1 LGRGRMAVVTTKP
14 GRRMVETEKGGR
26 MRLKRMLAIT
36 AVAALAFGVAA
47 CAKKNDDTAVSKFP
61 AGSTMERIAKAG
73 KVVIGIKWDQNN
85 FGLRGLD
92 GKFTGFDVEIGKI
105 LAKELGISEDKIKWE
120 ESVTKAREDHI
131 MYGRVDMVIATYTIN
146 AARKEKVSFAGPY
159 YTAGQDLLFRK
170 GDTSITGPDVFK
182 EGTKKVC
189 SVTGSTPAKKIEEY
203 VKDKS
208 QIVLF
213 DVYTKCLDALK
224 KNQVDAVTTDNGI
237 LAGYV
242 QKEKDAYQMLNK
254 PFTKEPYGIG
264 VKKEDKVFRDWINDI
279 LEKAFTD
286 GRYKAAWDAKGSVG
300 ELGLTMPDKLTVER
314 Y

>member
-1 LGRGRMAVVTTKP
+1 
-14 GRRMVETEKGGR
+14 
-26 MRLKRMLAIT
+26 MRLKRILAIT
-36 AVAALAFGVAA
+36 AAAALAFGVAA
-47 CAKKNDDTAVSKFP
+47 CAKKEDNTAGSQFP
-61 AGSTMERIAKAG
+61 AGSTMQRIAKAG
-73 KVVIGIKWDQNN
+73 KVVIGIKWDQTN
-85 FGLRGLD
+85 FGLRGID
-92 GKFTGFDVEIGKI
+92 GKFTGFDVEMGKI
-105 LAKELGISEDKIKWE
+105 LAKELGVAEDKIKWE

-131 MYGRVDMVIATYTIN
+131 EFGRVDLVIATYTIN
-146 AARKEKVSFAGPY
+146 DTRKKRVAFAGPY
-159 YTAGQDLLFRK
+159 YTAGQDILFRK

-189 SVTGSTPAKKIEEY
+189 SVTGSTPANEIKKY
-203 VKDKS
+203 VKDPA

-224 KNQVDAVTTDNGI
+224 QKQVDAVTTDNGI

-242 QKEKDAYQMLNK
+242 AKEKDAFAMLNK

-264 VKKEDKVFRDWINDI
+264 VKKEDTAFRNWINDV
-279 LEKAFTD
+279 LEKAFAD

-300 ELGLTMPDKLTVER
+300 ELGIPMPTSLTVDR

>member
-1 LGRGRMAVVTTKP
+1 
-14 GRRMVETEKGGR
+14 
-26 MRLKRMLAIT
+26 MRLKRILAVT
-36 AVAALAFGVAA
+36 AAAALAFGVAA
-47 CAKKNDDTAVSKFP
+47 CAKKEENTAGSQFP
-61 AGSTMERIAKAG
+61 ANSTMQRIAKAG
-73 KVVIGIKWDQNN
+73 RVVIGIKWDQPL
-85 FGLRGLD
+85 FGLRGID
-92 GKFTGFDVEIGKI
+92 GKFTGFDVEIGKV
-105 LAKELGISEDKIKWE
+105 LAKELGIAEDKIKWE

-131 MYGRVDMVIATYTIN
+131 MFDRVDLVIATYTIN

-159 YTAGQDLLFRK
+159 YLAGQDILFRK

-189 SVTGSTPAKKIEEY
+189 SVTGSTPAKNLEQY
-203 VKDKS
+203 VKDKA

-224 KNQVDAVTTDNGI
+224 QKQVDAVSTDNVI

-242 QKEKDAYQMLNK
+242 AKEKDAYGMLNK

-264 VKKEDKVFRDWINDI
+264 VKKDDKVFRDWINDV
-279 LEKAFTD
+279 LEKAFAD
-286 GRYKAAWDAKGSVG
+286 GRYKAAWDAKGAPG
-300 ELGLTMPDKLTVER
+300 EAGLPILSALAVER

>member
-1 LGRGRMAVVTTKP
+1 
-14 GRRMVETEKGGR
+14 
-26 MRLKRMLAIT
+26 MRLKRILAIT
-36 AVAALAFGVAA
+36 AVAALAFGVTA
-47 CAKKNDDTAVSKFP
+47 CAKKAEENTAGNQFP
-61 AGSTMERIAKAG
+61 AGSTMQRIAKAG

-85 FGLRGLD
+85 FGLRGID

-105 LAKELGISEDKIKWE
+105 MARGLGLSEDKIKWE

-131 MYGRVDMVIATYTIN
+131 MFNRVDMVIATYTIN
-146 AARKEKVSFAGPY
+146 AARKEKVAFAGPY

-170 GDTSITGPDVFK
+170 GDTSITGQDVFK

-189 SVTGSTPAKKIEEY
+189 SVTGSTPANEIKKY
-203 VKDKS
+203 VKDPS

-224 KNQVDAVTTDNGI
+224 QKQVDAVTTDNGI

-242 QKEKDAYQMLNK
+242 AKEKDAYQMLNK

-264 VKKEDKVFRDWINDI
+264 VKKEDTAFRNWINDQ
-279 LEKAFTD
+279 LEKAFSD
-286 GRYKAAWDAKGSVG
+286 GSYKAAWDAKGSVG
-300 ELGLTMPDKLTVER
+300 ELGLPYPTALTVDR

>member
-1 LGRGRMAVVTTKP
+1 
-14 GRRMVETEKGGR
+14 
-26 MRLKRMLAIT
+26 MRLKRIMAIT
-36 AVAALAFGVAA
+36 AAAALAFGVAA
-47 CAKKNDDTAVSKFP
+47 CAKKEENNNAGSQFP
-61 AGSTMERIAKAG
+61 AGSTMQRIAKAG
-73 KVVIGIKWDQNN
+73 KVVIGIKWDQAN
-85 FGLRGLD
+85 FGLRGID
-92 GKFTGFDVEIGKI
+92 GKFTGFDVEVGKI
-105 LAKELGISEDKIKWE
+105 IAAELGLKDDQIKWE

-131 MYGRVDMVIATYTIN
+131 MFGRVDLVIATYTIN

-159 YTAGQDLLFRK
+159 YTAGQDILFKK

-189 SVTGSTPAKKIEEY
+189 SVTGSTPANEIKKY
-203 VKDKS
+203 VKDPS

-224 KNQVDAVTTDNGI
+224 QNQVQAVTTDNGI

-242 QKEKDAYQMLNK
+242 AKEKDAYAMLNK

-264 VKKEDKVFRDWINDI
+264 VKKDDKQFRDWINDI
-279 LEKAFTD
+279 LEKSFTD
-286 GRYKAAWDAKGSVG
+286 GRYKTAWDAKGSVAD
-300 ELGLTMPDKLTVER
+300 LGLTMPTALTVER

>member
-1 LGRGRMAVVTTKP
+1 
-14 GRRMVETEKGGR
+14 
-26 MRLKRMLAIT
+26 MRLKRILAIT
-36 AVAALAFGVAA
+36 AAAALAFGVAA
-47 CAKKNDDTAVSKFP
+47 CAKKDDNTAGSNFP
-61 AGSTMERIAKAG
+61 AGSTMQKIAKAG
-73 KVVIGIKWDQNN
+73 KVVIGIKWDQPN
-85 FGLRGLD
+85 FGLRGID

-105 LAKELGISEDKIKWE
+105 LAKELGLSEDKIKWE

-131 MYGRVDMVIATYTIN
+131 MFDRVNMVIATYTIN
-146 AARKEKVSFAGPY
+146 PARKEKVAFAGPY

-189 SVTGSTPAKKIEEY
+189 SVTGSTPAKELEKY
-203 VKDKS
+203 VKDKT

-224 KNQVDAVTTDNGI
+224 QKQVDAVSTDNGI

-242 QKEKDAYQMLNK
+242 AKEKDAYQMLNK

-264 VKKEDKVFRDWINDI
+264 VKKEDTAFRNWINDV
-279 LEKAFTD
+279 LEKAFANGD
-286 GRYKAAWDAKGSVG
+286 YKKAWEAKGSVAD
-300 ELGLTMPDKLTVER
+300 LGLTLPSALTVDR

>member
-1 LGRGRMAVVTTKP
+1 
-14 GRRMVETEKGGR
+14 
-26 MRLKRMLAIT
+26 MRLKRILAIT

-47 CAKKNDDTAVSKFP
+47 CAKKEDNGAGSQFA
-61 AGSTMERIAKAG
+61 AGSTMQRIAKAG
-73 KVVIGIKWDQNN
+73 KVVIGIKWDQPN
-85 FGLRGLD
+85 FGLRGID

-105 LAKELGISEDKIKWE
+105 LAKELGVAEDKIKWE
-120 ESVTKAREDHI
+120 ESVTKAREDHVI
-131 MYGRVDMVIATYTIN
+131 HARVDMVIATYTIN
-146 AARKEKVSFAGPY
+146 AARKEKISFAGPY

-170 GDTSITGPDVFK
+170 GDKSITGPDVFK

-189 SVTGSTPAKKIEEY
+189 SVTGSTPAKELEKY
-203 VKDKS
+203 VKDKA

-224 KNQVDAVTTDNGI
+224 KNQVDAVSTDNGI

-242 QKEKDAYQMLNK
+242 AKEKEAFEMLNK

-264 VKKEDKVFRDWINDI
+264 VKKEDKVFRDWINDVVQ
-279 LEKAFTD
+279 KAFED

-300 ELGLTMPDKLTVER
+300 ELGLTMPSSLAIER

>member
-1 LGRGRMAVVTTKP
+1 
-14 GRRMVETEKGGR
+14 
-26 MRLKRMLAIT
+26 MRLKRILAIT
-36 AVAALAFGVAA
+36 AAAALAFGVAA
-47 CAKKNDDTAVSKFP
+47 CAKKEDSTAGSQFP
-61 AGSTMERIAKAG
+61 ANSTMQRIAKAG

-85 FGLRGLD
+85 FGLRGID

-105 LAKELGISEDKIKWE
+105 LAKELGLNPETQIKFE

-131 MYGRVDMVIATYTIN
+131 MFGRVDMVIATYTIN

-189 SVTGSTPAKKIEEY
+189 SVTGSTPANEIKKY
-203 VKDKS
+203 VKDPG

-224 KNQVDAVTTDNGI
+224 QKQVDAVTTDNGI

-242 QKEKDAYQMLNK
+242 AKEKDAYAMLNK

-264 VKKEDKVFRDWINDI
+264 VKKDDKVFRDWINDV
-279 LEKAFTD
+279 LEKAFAD

-300 ELGLTMPDKLTVER
+300 ELGLTMPASLAIER